1 MPPRPHTDQL
11 LEAHQNRIGCL
22 TVLGE
27 AARSWDQGK

>member
-1 MPPRPHTDQL
+1 L